1 MHRNWL
7 VSKTNP
13 DYLKYLSL
21 EASISPLLAQIL
33 INRDIKDADAA
44 REFLSPS
51 VEMMHDPFLM
61 PDMDR
66 AVERLKK
73 SIERSET
80 VLVHGDYDA
89 DGLTSTAILVSA
101 FRVLGL
107 QTFYHIPNRL
117 VEGYGLSIKGIEKSS
132 ECEAALIVS
141 ADCGISSEE
150 SISKAVSMGIDVIV
164 TDHHEVPDRLPP
176 ALALIDPHRK
186 DSKYPFKCLA
196 GVGVA
201 FKLIQALFTELKVED
216 AHVKLESYLDLVALG
231 TIADSVPLIGE
242 NRIIVSH
249 GLKVINEGGA
259 RIAIKAMKEV
269 AGVDREF
276 LARTLSFTL
285 IPRINSAG
293 RLEDAGV
300 VVDLFL
306 TADIKE
312 AKRIAVI
319 LEEQNRKRKAIEGD
333 VFKEA
338 MEMVDPDNVDSAI
351 VLSSPKWHPGV
362 IGIVA
367 SRLVE
372 IYYKPV
378 FLFSIDGDTA
388 KGSARSIP
396 PFDLFRAISEYSE
409 MLIGYGGHR
418 LAAGLRISTNN
429 LSAFKEMMCSKVDSA
444 LSPTDMVPVL
454 DIDAAVNLSDINLSL
469 VKELNLLEPLGN
481 SNREPLFGAR
491 GINIVDHRIVGNN
504 HLKMQ
509 LSQNNHRIETIGFGM
524 GNDLKNIGPSSTLDI
539 AFVPGINEWN
549 GMRSVQLQLKALR
562 PGK

>member
-1 MHRNWL
+1 MNRNWL

-13 DYLKYLSL
+13 DFLAYLSK

-33 INRDIKDADAA
+33 INRDIKDADAV

-51 VEMMHDPFLM
+51 VEMMHDPFLL

-66 AVERLKK
+66 AVERLKQ
-73 SIERSET
+73 SIEKSET

-101 FRVLGL
+101 FRMLGL
-107 QTFYHIPNRL
+107 NTIYHIPNRL
-117 VEGYGLSIKGIEKSS
+117 VEGYGLSMKGIDKAVENK
-132 ECEAALIVS
+132 AALIVS
-141 ADCGISSEE
+141 ADCGISSEK
-150 SISKAVSMGIDVIV
+150 SISHANSRGIDVIV

-176 ALALIDPHRK
+176 ALAIIDPHRR
-186 DSKYPFKCLA
+186 DSEYPFKYLA

-201 FKLIQALFTELKVED
+201 FKLIQALFAALKVED
-216 AHVKLESYLDLVALG
+216 SETRLENFLDLVTLG

-249 GLKVINEGGA
+249 GLKLINEGHA
-259 RIAIKAMKEV
+259 RIAIKALKEI

-293 RLEDAGV
+293 RLEDAGIV
-300 VVDLFL
+300 VELFL
-306 TADIKE
+306 TDDLKE
-312 AKRIAVI
+312 AKRISV
-319 LEEQNRKRKAIEGD
+319 LLDEQNRKRKAIEGD

-338 MEMVDPDNVDSAI
+338 LDMIDPDNVESAI
-351 VLSSPKWHPGV
+351 VLSSPEWHEGV

-367 SRLVE
+367 SRLME
-372 IYYKPV
+372 IFYKPV
-378 FLFSIDGDTA
+378 FLFSVHGDTA

-396 PFDLFRAISEYSE
+396 PFHLFKAISECSD

-418 LAAGLRISTNN
+418 LAAGLRISTDK
-429 LSAFKEMMCSKVDSA
+429 LPAFKAMMSSKVDST
-444 LSPTDMVPVL
+444 LSPSDMVPVL
-454 DIDAAVNLSDINLSL
+454 DIDAAVDLSAMNLSL
-469 VKELNLLEPLGN
+469 VKELVQLEPFGN

-491 GINIVDHRIVGNN
+491 GIDIIDHRIVGNN
-504 HLKMQ
+504 HLKMK
-509 LSQNNHRIETIGFGM
+509 LGQNNHRIDTIGFGM
-524 GNDLKNIGPSSTLDI
+524 GEELKHIGDTSNLDI
-539 AFVPGINEWN
+539 AFIPGINEWN
-549 GMRSVQLQLKALR
+549 GMRRIQLQLKAIR
-562 PGK
+562 PG